1 MLAAA
6 PTTLFLSSAAPFED
20 NARQDHLNIV
30 EEKPLPRSILIGP
43 ELLIVAPERTKLARV
58 E

>member
-6 PTTLFLSSAAPFED
+6 PTTLFPSSAVPFED
-20 NARQDHLNIV
+20 NARQDLLNII
-30 EEKPLPRSILIGP
+30 EEKRHTRRILIGP
-43 ELLIVAPERTKLARV
+43 ELLIVVMERTKLARG